1 MEWTMEILR
10 NLARRKLRS
19 TLTILGIVIGIFA
32 LTTMGALAE
41 HFNALINGGVKYFG
55 ASVQVGPPDG
65 QAAIL
70 PLSKLEELRQVDGV
84 DAVFP
89 SYGFLANPGAVNVVN
104 FNVPDEI
111 VGSDPGETRYDVL
124 NVHTAKGRHLSS
136 ESRGDVVLGSS
147 MAVEFKKN
155 VGDTIDLPI
164 RPKDAKPD
172 FVNHTFTVV
181 GILAPTRTAP
191 DNFAYVSIPDAQML
205 FKDTLPVAIRN
216 TVDASRVASGFTVYG
231 KPGTS
236 LSELDAIAGRIN
248 QQVSGVKAT
257 KPSDLVN
264 SFKSGGA
271 TFTAI
276 TTAAAILALVIGG
289 LSVVNT
295 MIMAVTERF
304 REIGLKKAVGA
315 HTGHVLREYLA
326 ESTLIG
332 LLGGGIGYLLGVA
345 LTNLLNF
352 AGRASN
358 FELFLITPTLTA
370 IALGFAVALGA
381 LSGVIPA
388 FRAARLDPV
397 LALRTTN

>member
-1 MEWTMEILR
+1 MEIIR

-32 LTTMGALAE
+32 LTTMGAMAE
-41 HFNALINGGVKYFG
+41 HFNALLDGGVKYFG
-55 ASVQVGPPDG
+55 SNVQVGAPDG

-70 PLSKLEELRQVDGV
+70 PLAKVDELKQVEGV

-89 SYGFLANPGAVNVVN
+89 AYSFPAKPGDISAVS
-104 FNVPDEI
+104 FGVPDTI
-111 VGSDPGETRYDVL
+111 ASSDPAENKYSAFKTTL
-124 NVHTAKGRHLSS
+124 AQGRDLTQT
-136 ESRGDVVLGSS
+136 SRGEVVLGSTI
-147 MAVEFKKN
+147 ANEFKKN
-155 VGDTIDLPI
+155 VGDTIDLPV
-164 RPKDAKPD
+164 RPKNAKPD

-181 GILAPTRTAP
+181 GVLNPTRTAP
-191 DNFAYVSIPDAQML
+191 DTFASISVADAQML
-205 FKDTLPVAIRN
+205 FKDTLPVALRG
-216 TVDASRVASGFTVYG
+216 TVDTTQVAQAFTVYG

-236 LSELDAIAGRIN
+236 IAELDRIADRVNEQVAGVNAI
-248 QQVSGVKAT
+248 
-257 KPSDLVN
+257 KPSTLVDA
-264 SFKSGGA
+264 FKAGGA

-276 TTAAAILALVIGG
+276 TTAAAVLALVIGG

-326 ESTLIG
+326 EAVLIG
-332 LLGGGIGYLLGVA
+332 FIGGAVGYGLGVV
-345 LTNLLNF
+345 LTNLLNV
-352 AGRASN
+352 AGRGSN
-358 FELFLITPTLTA
+358 LELFLITPSLTG

-381 LSGVIPA
+381 LAGVIPA

-397 LALRTTN
+397 TALRTTN